1 MLSVLFY
8 LFLFVICTFFLVLSA
23 VALLLTWPFDKSRG
37 IVHELSRILVRI
49 FYAVPPL
56 WKFRVTGREYID
68 RRKPYVIVV
77 NHQAG
82 LDIPT
87 LYFVPL
93 NFRWVSKREV
103 FKVPFFGQF
112 LLLHG
117 DICINRSHATA
128 AMEKVIRD
136 GKLWLSRGASVA
148 IFPEGT
154 RSKDGQIHRFK
165 AGAFTLAKEAGV
177 PILPVVL
184 DGTQRVIGRNRLF
197 NWRNRIT
204 VKVLPPVPAAEV
216 AATETHA
223 LMDGVRE
230 RMAAALAE
238 VRGQARPNRN

>member
-23 VALLLTWPFDKSRG
+23 VALLLTWPFDKSRR

-117 DICINRSHATA
+117 DICINRGHATA

-154 RSKDGQIHRFK
+154 RSKDGEIHRFK
-165 AGAFTLAKEAGV
+165 AGAFLLAREAGV

-184 DGTQRVIGRNRLF
+184 DGTRTLIGPKAMF

-204 VKVLPPVPAAEV
+204 VRVLPPVGADEV
-216 AATETHA
+216 ATSDPKLLGDRVHDRMVRA
-223 LMDGVRE
+223 L
-230 RMAAALAE
+230 
-238 VRGQARPNRN
+238 GQIRNK

>member
-23 VALLLTWPFDKSRG
+23 VALLLTWPFDKSRR

-117 DICINRSHATA
+117 DICINRGHATA

-154 RSKDGQIHRFK
+154 RSKDGEIHRFK

-177 PILPVVL
+177 AILPVVL
-184 DGTQRVIGRNRLF
+184 DGTKGVIGRNRLF
-197 NWRNRIT
+197 GWRNRIS

-216 AATETHA
+216 VAAETHA
-223 LMDGVRE
+223 LMNDVRE
-230 RMAAALAE
+230 QMVAALDE
-238 VRGQARPNRN
+238 LRGRNRN

>member
-23 VALLLTWPFDKSRG
+23 VALLLTWPFDKSRR

-117 DICINRSHATA
+117 DICINRGHATA

-136 GKLWLSRGASVA
+136 GKLWLSRPRSWPSSSRRSRRWDRLWGA
-148 IFPEGT
+148 
-154 RSKDGQIHRFK
+154 
-165 AGAFTLAKEAGV
+165 
-177 PILPVVL
+177 
-184 DGTQRVIGRNRLF
+184 
-197 NWRNRIT
+197 
-204 VKVLPPVPAAEV
+204 
-216 AATETHA
+216 
-223 LMDGVRE
+223 
-230 RMAAALAE
+230 
-238 VRGQARPNRN
+238 

>member
-23 VALLLTWPFDKSRG
+23 VALLLTWPFDKSRR

-103 FKVPFFGQF
+103 FQGAVFSVSSFCCTGISAST
-112 LLLHG
+112 G
-117 DICINRSHATA
+117 
-128 AMEKVIRD
+128 AMPRP
-136 GKLWLSRGASVA
+136 R
-148 IFPEGT
+148 
-154 RSKDGQIHRFK
+154 
-165 AGAFTLAKEAGV
+165 
-177 PILPVVL
+177 
-184 DGTQRVIGRNRLF
+184 
-197 NWRNRIT
+197 WRR
-204 VKVLPPVPAAEV
+204 
-216 AATETHA
+216 
-223 LMDGVRE
+223 
-230 RMAAALAE
+230 
-238 VRGQARPNRN
+238 

>member
-1 MLSVLFY
+1 MTIPYVKRFILPFPVRY
-8 LFLFVICTFFLVLSA
+8 LHFFLVLSA
-23 VALLLTWPFDKSRG
+23 VALLLTWPFDKSRR

-117 DICINRSHATA
+117 DICINRGHATA

-154 RSKDGQIHRFK
+154 RSHDGEIYRFK
-165 AGAFTLAKEAGV
+165 AGLS
-177 PILPVVL
+177 
-184 DGTQRVIGRNRLF
+184 R
-197 NWRNRIT
+197 WRARRASKFCLWCST
-204 VKVLPPVPAAEV
+204 V
-216 AATETHA
+216 
-223 LMDGVRE
+223 
-230 RMAAALAE
+230 
-238 VRGQARPNRN
+238 RPR

>member
-23 VALLLTWPFDKSRG
+23 VALLLTWPFDKSRR

-93 NFRWVSKREV
+93 NFRWVSK
-103 FKVPFFGQF
+103 
-112 LLLHG
+112 
-117 DICINRSHATA
+117 
-128 AMEKVIRD
+128 
-136 GKLWLSRGASVA
+136 LSL
-148 IFPEGT
+148 
-154 RSKDGQIHRFK
+154 IH
-165 AGAFTLAKEAGV
+165 
-177 PILPVVL
+177 I
-184 DGTQRVIGRNRLF
+184 
-197 NWRNRIT
+197 
-204 VKVLPPVPAAEV
+204 
-216 AATETHA
+216 
-223 LMDGVRE
+223 
-230 RMAAALAE
+230 
-238 VRGQARPNRN
+238 